1 MLNKL
6 MISAAIALTLSLPC
20 ARGLDVMLIQADGEE
35 IAGELKEINA
45 EGATVGAKK
54 FPAKE
59 IAQIKFSPSPAQFT
73 PTAPAVILRNQDVLS
88 QAVIVSGSDTK
99 LTLKSG
105 QEPLELE
112 YKAIDAIVFYAAS
125 KTMPEGLAATL
136 KAAPP
141 TEDGLLLVKGETIS
155 GFYEKLSDK
164 EISFNAGGQ
173 SKAYPFDQ
181 IAAIKF
187 AATEKFEA
195 NKALNAV
202 LRLVDGSRISVK
214 PVEVSG
220 VSLKVEVADGKKMQ
234 FTGSSIVSLEFSGGR
249 MVYLSTLTPKT
260 VEQKPYVG
268 GAPVVFTWR
277 KDRSAANGPLKIG
290 DTVYEKGVGV
300 HSYCKLVYEL
310 NGGYVKFM
318 ADVGM
323 DASAPAKAVS
333 AWKVIVDGKESA
345 GGIAKAGGEK
355 KAVAIDVTGAKTL
368 ELICDFGP
376 DEDDA
381 GDRLDFAKA
390 RLIKP

>member
-6 MISAAIALTLSLPC
+6 MISAAVALALSLTC
-20 ARGLDVMLIQADGEE
+20 ACGLDATLVQADGEE
-35 IAGELKEINA
+35 IFGELKEINA
-45 EGATVGAKK
+45 GGATVGAQK
-54 FPAKE
+54 FAAKE
-59 IAQIKFSPSPAQFT
+59 IAQIKFSPQPAQLSQ
-73 PTAPAVILRNQDVLS
+73 TAPAVILRNQDVLS

-105 QEPLELE
+105 QDPLELE

-125 KTMPEGLAATL
+125 KKMPDGLAATL

-141 TEDGLLLVKGETIS
+141 TEDALLTVKGETIS
-155 GFYEKLSDK
+155 GFYEKLNEK

-187 AATEKFEA
+187 AATEKFEP

-202 LRLVDGSRISVK
+202 LRLVDGSRITVK
-214 PVEVSG
+214 PIEVAG
-220 VSLKVEVADGKKMQ
+220 GSLKVEVADGKKMQ
-234 FTGSSIVSLEFSGGR
+234 FTGSSVVSLEFSGGR

-260 VEQKPYVG
+260 VEQRPYVG

-318 ADVGM
+318 SDVGM
-323 DASAPAKAVS
+323 DASAPPKAVC
-333 AWKVIVDGKESA
+333 AWKVIVDGKENA

-355 KAVAIDVTGAKTL
+355 KGVAIDVTGAKTL
-368 ELICDFGP
+368 ELICDYGP